1 VAVKA
6 ALIWLA
12 GTTSAPGTMTEALLL
27 DSVTETGLAGAA
39 TVRVTEQAV
48 DAPEATVS
56 GVQVTALTRG
66 TGVMVIVDV
75 PAAPPAEA
83 VMTTKVELAT
93 EPATAENVALAIPAG
108 MLTDG

>member
-1 VAVKA
+1 
-6 ALIWLA
+6 
-12 GTTSAPGTMTEALLL
+12 
-27 DSVTETGLAGAA
+27 
-39 TVRVTEQAV
+39 
-48 DAPEATVS
+48 
-56 GVQVTALTRG
+56 
-66 TGVMVIVDV
+66 MVIVDV